1 MKVGYDFA
9 MMKIDESVLN
19 KTDMI
24 GCKANS
30 VIKKICM
37 LIDFIFSEKNCF
49 ENIDLDFFNI
59 QGSVLLYGIPGIGKT
74 TIVYNC
80 LRYALDEYGVES
92 YTFNTSD
99 IIVTNLGQATKNLH
113 DKLEEFQ
120 SKEEGI
126 LFLDEIDRLCVNRQ
140 NSNEIS
146 ELKRMLIELMQFL
159 DKMQYSSQKMVIGCT
174 NIINQLDGALIRRF
188 SIQEEI
194 NKPMVEEKIEFI
206 NLCLEKS
213 GYRTSK
219 ITSDTEFLEQYQT
232 MDAIKKDFRDAILDG
247 SLDEFKNKFI

>member
-1 MKVGYDFA
+1 MKVGHYFA

-19 KTDMI
+19 RTDMI

-30 VIKKICM
+30 VIKKIFM
-37 LIDFIFSEKNCF
+37 MIDLIYSRKNYF
-49 ENIDLDFFNI
+49 KNIDLEFFNI

-74 TIVYNC
+74 TIVHNC

-99 IIVTNLGQATKNLH
+99 IIATDLGQATKNLH
-113 DKLEEFQ
+113 DELEEFQ

-159 DKMQYSSQKMVIGCT
+159 DRMRYSSQKMVIGCT
-174 NIINQLDGALIRRF
+174 NIIDQLDGALIRRF

-206 NLCLEKS
+206 KLCLEKS
-213 GYRTSK
+213 GYKINK
-219 ITSDTEFLEQYQT
+219 ITPDTKFLQHYQT
-232 MDAIKKDFRDAILDG
+232 MDAIKKDFRDAILNG
-247 SLDEFKNKFI
+247 TLDEFKNKFI